1 LNLMAARMPAVP
13 ANSRT
18 TPKASPQG
26 GRPRGRSLTSPGPQ
40 ARICR

>member
-1 LNLMAARMPAVP
+1 MAARMPP